1 LELQLASTNDRN
13 KRLENELAALRQNY
27 KDKAT
32 TDNARDNKD
41 IQDKYFVNPYS
52 VSLSAQCGGTNRE
65 PKKILLHKNTQ
76 TPFSGNSPHTNSIN
90 QLSPANTSSD
100 PAIHEATSAH
110 KRLEKTENDG
120 TTHNRNPNR

>member
-1 LELQLASTNDRN
+1 MTLEIETLKSQTNSLQAYVNSNEPSSSLDNFTALIKYLELQLAPTNDRN

-76 TPFSGNSPHTNSIN
+76 
-90 QLSPANTSSD
+90 
-100 PAIHEATSAH
+100 
-110 KRLEKTENDG
+110 
-120 TTHNRNPNR
+120 NPLLRK